1 MKITVM
7 ILILSILTHVGF
19 GQSKSVAD
27 LYSQYKN
34 HPDLFHL
41 DLGGNFLGL
50 AKSFNVN
57 IDNEQ
62 ANSLS
67 KATEKVSMYKFPKSA
82 KTGEFNH
89 LKRGLEKEKFEL
101 LLEAGKPSDGVSI
114 YGKGSKK
121 IKDLIIMVESDE
133 LIILELLGDFDP
145 EMLSKFIN

>member
-1 MKITVM
+1 MKKTLIILM
-7 ILILSILTHVGF
+7 ISALTHVGF

-27 LYSQYKN
+27 LYSQYKD

-82 KTGEFNH
+82 KTGDFIN

-101 LLEAGKPSDGVSI
+101 LLEAGKPSDGASI

-121 IKDLIIMVESDE
+121 INDLIIMVESDE

-145 EMLSKFIN
+145 EMLSKLIN